1 MTLQQ
6 QALHVI
12 EGLPDDQLSQVIQF
26 QSIWLQNLRQQQKVG
41 QKVKMDI

>member
-26 QSIWLQNLRQQQKVG
+26 EIGRAH
-41 QKVKMDI
+41 I